1 MKLDEQRALLA
12 TGDGVVARLPGI
24 VLVAVPATGNEAKIG
39 ELIATCREVG
49 EANAAAP
56 GRTLARRMA
65 GILSAADAD
74 SDLALCVLSQ
84 TEDGLSVILA
94 GDMDLAA
101 SSARGEVKLSGR
113 DAATWVDRILEGALG
128 SCSVS
133 AGGKEAPKRT
143 ALYELQGG
151 IVPGTGITLVAGGQV
166 VGLPPVGGDA
176 AVAAAPVASPPAEP
190 EPQPEP
196 EPAAAIAAAA
206 AVGAGISSAAGTA
219 DEVVEP
225 VTPEPVTPEPVV
237 PEPIAVA
244 PVAAPEPPPAAS
256 EPFAAPAP
264 AAMAGAA
271 AAESASAPP
280 GGKAIGVIVFEDGTT
295 YTLDKDYIIG
305 REPEN
310 DAAVVAGRAGPL
322 VVDDAERSISRVHA
336 ELRLF
341 GSELQIVDRG
351 STNGTYVWSDTNAD
365 WVRLVPNQVASVRPG
380 GWVAVGS
387 RSFVFEAEGTE

>member
-24 VLVAVPATGNEAKIG
+24 VLVAVPAAGHEPRIG
-39 ELIATCREVG
+39 ELIALCREVG
-49 EANAAAP
+49 EASPEAP
-56 GRTLARRMA
+56 GRALARRMA
-65 GILSAADAD
+65 GLLSAADPD
-74 SDLALCVLSQ
+74 TGLALCVLSQ

-94 GDMDLAA
+94 GDIDLAA
-101 SSARGEVKLSGR
+101 SSSRGEVKLSGR
-113 DAATWVDRILEGALG
+113 DAATWVDRILEGTLG

-133 AGGKEAPKRT
+133 AGGAEPPKRT
-143 ALYELQGG
+143 AMYELQGG
-151 IVPGTGITLVAGGQV
+151 VVPGVGITLVGGGHV
-166 VGLPPVGGDA
+166 VATP
-176 AVAAAPVASPPAEP
+176 AVAAARDDDSSAGGAVAAGAAAGVAAGVSSGAAALADLAEP
-190 EPQPEP
+190 LPTSEP
-196 EPAAAIAAAA
+196 EPAAPAAVIAAAEA
-206 AVGAGISSAAGTA
+206 A
-219 DEVVEP
+219 P
-225 VTPEPVTPEPVV
+225 P
-237 PEPIAVA
+237 
-244 PVAAPEPPPAAS
+244 APEPPPAPA

-264 AAMAGAA
+264 AAAA
-271 AAESASAPP
+271 AAAVPETAGGSP
-280 GGKAIGVIVFEDGTT
+280 GGKSIGVIVFEDGTS
-295 YTLDKDYIIG
+295 YALDKDYIIG

-365 WVRLVPNQVASVRPG
+365 WVRLVPNQVASVKPG

-387 RSFVFEAEGTE
+387 RSFVFEAEGAG

>member
-12 TGDGVVARLPGI
+12 TGDGVVARMPGI
-24 VLVAVPATGNEAKIG
+24 VLVAVPATGNEARVG
-39 ELIATCREVG
+39 ELIALCREIG
-49 EANAAAP
+49 EASPAAP

-65 GILSAADAD
+65 GLLSSADPD
-74 SDLALCVLSQ
+74 TGLALCVLSQ

-94 GDMDLAA
+94 GNIDLAA
-101 SSARGEVKLSGR
+101 SSSRGEVKLSGR
-113 DAATWVDRILEGALG
+113 DAATWVDRILEGTLG

-133 AGGKEAPKRT
+133 AGGAEPPKRT
-143 ALYELQGG
+143 AMYELQGG
-151 IVPGTGITLVAGGQV
+151 VVPGVGITLVAGGHV
-166 VGLPPVGGDA
+166 VALPGGAAGEERSEEMSPGAAA
-176 AVAAAPVASPPAEP
+176 AVAGAAAGVSSGASALTDLAEPLPAAEP
-190 EPQPEP
+190 EP
-196 EPAAAIAAAA
+196 
-206 AVGAGISSAAGTA
+206 TA
-219 DEVVEP
+219 
-225 VTPEPVTPEPVV
+225 PEPVV
-237 PEPIAVA
+237 GAAEIAAVVA
-244 PVAAPEPPPAAS
+244 AAPEPPPAPA

-264 AAMAGAA
+264 AAVAA
-271 AAESASAPP
+271 AAAAAPEAP
-280 GGKAIGVIVFEDGTT
+280 SGATGKSIGVIVFEDGTS
-295 YTLDKDYIIG
+295 YALDKDYIIG

-365 WVRLVPNQVASVRPG
+365 WVRLVPNQVASVKPG

-387 RSFVFEAEGTE
+387 RSFVFEAEGAG